1 MGSFVSVARRTAAD
15 VALVAT
21 VLVMAMATARRAG
34 AQTSGANGTHDPS
47 RIVESDG
54 KFYFCSTGGNCAS
67 STDGLVWRTTGLRIP
82 VPSWAT
88 RYAPNGN
95 QGIWAPDLV
104 VFGGLYYVFYSFCG
118 VPAADAPC
126 AIGLYTTP
134 TLDSTSPRFKLTDAG
149 MVVNNPM
156 NDATYQFSTI
166 DPAPIVDGAG
176 DLWLGWGS
184 GYGKDQSKTQLWLTR
199 LDETGLPLASDA
211 AFMPPAVLGHP
222 LQTGR
227 REGAYLH
234 GHGGMYF
241 LFWNEGS
248 CCSGTSS
255 TYTIWV
261 ARSTAGVA
269 GPYAGAK
276 VFYAGGGEVHGPG
289 HIGIY
294 SACGVER
301 FTYHY
306 YPGASSV
313 LGENELSWGS
323 DGWPTAGGASTKP
336 LVPCGDA
343 GAGGAAGGAGGGL
356 PAGTGGG
363 GAPGATSG
371 SGGVSTGGRAGAAGG
386 TGGLSGAGTGGGA
399 ASTGGRTGGGGT
411 APGRGGAGTASGGS
425 GTGGAGQAGGAGT
438 PDSSSGGDQGASG
451 GTPGSGGQGSPGA
464 GGSSGCACSATAS
477 SNGDTPFTA
486 LLLALAG
493 TVLLGRRAA
502 RARRPAPRMPRRRY
516 GTCADLYSQ
525 APPLQ

>member
-1 MGSFVSVARRTAAD
+1 
-15 VALVAT
+15 
-21 VLVMAMATARRAG
+21 
-34 AQTSGANGTHDPS
+34 
-47 RIVESDG
+47 
-54 KFYFCSTGGNCAS
+54 
-67 STDGLVWRTTGLRIP
+67 
-82 VPSWAT
+82 
-88 RYAPNGN
+88 
-95 QGIWAPDLV
+95 
-104 VFGGLYYVFYSFCG
+104 
-118 VPAADAPC
+118 
-126 AIGLYTTP
+126 
-134 TLDSTSPRFKLTDAG
+134 

-199 LDETGLPLASDA
+199 LDATGQPLASDA

-227 REGAYLH
+227 REGAYLR

-276 VFYAGGGEVHGPG
+276 VFYAGGGDVHGPG

-323 DGWPTAGGASTKP
+323 DGWPVAGAISTKP
-336 LVPCGDA
+336 LV
-343 GAGGAAGGAGGGL
+343 
-356 PAGTGGG
+356 
-363 GAPGATSG
+363 
-371 SGGVSTGGRAGAAGG
+371 
-386 TGGLSGAGTGGGA
+386 
-399 ASTGGRTGGGGT
+399 
-411 APGRGGAGTASGGS
+411 
-425 GTGGAGQAGGAGT
+425 
-438 PDSSSGGDQGASG
+438 
-451 GTPGSGGQGSPGA
+451 
-464 GGSSGCACSATAS
+464 
-477 SNGDTPFTA
+477 
-486 LLLALAG
+486 
-493 TVLLGRRAA
+493 
-502 RARRPAPRMPRRRY
+502 
-516 GTCADLYSQ
+516 
-525 APPLQ
+525 